1 MLDARYEN
9 RVSRIGY
16 RESGIENRVSIMR
29 QIKNQNLAQLLVQ
42 LRFTPQKQR
51 RKQLDAVEKLFAI
64 IDRDKEYP
72 FEFVCFRITGFHPTG
87 ADEQKLIKGD
97 ELAEDL
103 RIFIAKLS
111 GQLAQPVTEQREKVY
126 TIEELAAALG
136 VSTKTTHRWRKRG
149 LIARRFIFDDGKKRF
164 GFSQSAVD
172 KFIKANPGLIAR
184 AKIFTRL
191 TNKQKQL
198 IIRQA
203 GALTAKT
210 TMSRYQIISRI
221 AAQIGKAH
229 ETVRYTIA
237 NYEKANPDKPIFH
250 EPPGVISPAQAAEL
264 YKLFKQGTTIKELMR
279 RFNRSKSSIYR
290 IINRRRAKALLV
302 RKIEFITSDEFLREG
317 AGEKIL
323 GKPMMMDKPAYAK
336 KFEPFELVGEHLLPE
351 YLQKLKETPVLNR
364 EREVE
369 LFRRYNYLKYLACIT
384 RAGMKPARVSGSA
397 LNKIENYLAEAET
410 IKKMIIEANLR
421 LVVSIAGKHATGGP
435 NFLELVSKGNFAL
448 TKAVEEFDYTR
459 DIRFSK
465 HASLNIAKEYAK
477 VSGKSTELT
486 REKVGSLANIQRYL
500 RTTEAV
506 DFAAIERARQ
516 SLVQV
521 IKDELNER
529 EQYIILNHFGLV
541 GSPIRKKTKTL
552 KRIGEDLDLSK
563 ERVRQIELIALQKL
577 RHSLSIEEF
586 ELLTG

>member
-1 MLDARYEN
+1 
-9 RVSRIGY
+9 
-16 RESGIENRVSIMR
+16 
-29 QIKNQNLAQLLVQ
+29 
-42 LRFTPQKQR
+42 F
-51 RKQLDAVEKLFAI
+51 
-64 IDRDKEYP
+64 
-72 FEFVCFRITGFHPTG
+72 
-87 ADEQKLIKGD
+87 
-97 ELAEDL
+97 
-103 RIFIAKLS
+103 
-111 GQLAQPVTEQREKVY
+111 
-126 TIEELAAALG
+126 AAASG
-136 VSTKTTHRWRKRG
+136 VSTKTIHRWRKRG
-149 LIARRFIFDDGKKRF
+149 LIARKFIFDDGKKRF
-164 GFSQSAVD
+164 GFLKSSVD
-172 KFIKANPGLIAR
+172 KFIKTNPNLIVK
-184 AKIFTRL
+184 AKVFTRL

-203 GALTAKT
+203 RALAART
-210 TMSRYQIISRI
+210 TMSPYQIINRI
-221 AAQIGKAH
+221 AAQIGKVH

-237 NYEKANPDKPIFH
+237 NYAKANPDKSVFN
-250 EPPGVISPAQAAEL
+250 EPPGVISTAQAAEL
-264 YKLFKQGTTIKELMR
+264 YKLFKQGTSAKELMS

-290 IINRRRAKALLV
+290 IINRRRAKALMA
-302 RKIEFITSDEFLREG
+302 RKIEFIDSDEFLREN

-323 GKPMMMDKPAYAK
+323 RKPMKTDKPVSAK

-364 EREVE
+364 ERELE

-384 RAGMKPARVSGSA
+384 RAGIKPARVSSSRIS
-397 LNKIENYLAEAET
+397 KIEHYLAEAET

-421 LVVSIAGKHATGGP
+421 LVVSIAGKHAAGGP

-486 REKVGSLANIQRYL
+486 KQKVGSLANIQRYL
-500 RTTEAV
+500 RTTEPTGV
-506 DFAAIERARQ
+506 VSIERARQ

-521 IKDELNER
+521 IKGELNKR

-541 GSPIRKKTKTL
+541 GSPIKKKTKTL
-552 KRIGEDLDLSK
+552 KQIGEDLDLSK

-577 RHSLSIEEF
+577 RYSLSIEEF